1 MTEVKDV
8 KILSDNEHVLLRS
21 EMYIGSVNIEKQQFF
36 VPINDKFEIKEI
48 ENIPGLYKIVNEII
62 DNAVDEHQ
70 RGFCDEIWV
79 SVDTEDGIYSVKDN
93 GRGISPDK
101 HSSGKHVPEVL
112 FTMLRSG
119 TNFDDSKRTTI
130 GMNGVGAALTN
141 IFSKK
146 FTVEI
151 HREDKIYIQTFENNN
166 KDVGEP
172 KIVKEKTKKTGT
184 KVTFIPDQNIFK
196 KPLNPLLLRKRC
208 FELAY
213 MFPELTINL
222 RINGEKESFSGK
234 KFEEFV
240 KMFGEEYYIL
250 DERKLGVRLAIVKG
264 SGESMSQFSIVNGAD
279 TIRGGTHID
288 YVKEVIVERL
298 KELIKKEYKV
308 EANNNDLAKHLHI
321 INFLKIN
328 APKFDSQTK
337 EKLSTAKEDI
347 AKIYDEILTTRRV
360 NIILDSMKGLVSQIY
375 ESLISKNEAKEL
387 AELKKAQ
394 KDIKSKKVA
403 KLIDCSSKD
412 RKECTLFL
420 TEGDSAVAGL
430 SAVRDTKRHAGLP
443 LRGKVLNVTGMAPKD
458 IIENKEI
465 QTLMAVIGLE
475 FGKSPIKIVRGKP
488 ELDGLRYGN
497 ISILTD
503 ADHDGSAIRC
513 LLINFFFRF
522 WPELFEYGCVT
533 ISEAPLYE
541 IVEKK
546 TNKQEFFYDKKD
558 FLSYMKGK
566 DADSYLISYFK
577 GLGSCDKTGWDFFI
591 NTKPKM
597 YKVDK
602 DDLCK
607 SKLNMVFGEDA
618 ELRKQWLRKPALQE

>member
-8 KILSDNEHVLLRS
+8 KILTDNEHVLLRS
-21 EMYIGSVNIEKQQFF
+21 EMYIGSTNIEKQSFF
-36 VPINDKFEIKEI
+36 VPIKDKFEIREI
-48 ENIPGLYKIVNEII
+48 DNIPGLYKIVNEII

-70 RGFCDEIWV
+70 RGFCDEVWV
-79 SVDTEDGIYSVKDN
+79 SVDTEDGTYSVKDT
-93 GRGISPDK
+93 GRGIAPEK
-101 HSSGKHVPEVL
+101 HSSGKYVPEVL

-119 TNFDDSKRTTI
+119 TNFDDSKRNTI

-141 IFSKK
+141 IFSTT

-151 HREDKIYIQTFENNN
+151 HRDDKVYIQSFLNNN
-166 KDVGEP
+166 KDVSP
-172 KIVKEKTKKTGT
+172 PQIRKEKTKKSGT
-184 KVTFIPDQNIFK
+184 KVTFIPDKKIFK
-196 KPLNPLLLRKRC
+196 KLLNPLLLRKRC

-222 RINGEKESFSGK
+222 RIDGEVEKFSGK
-234 KFEEFV
+234 KFEDFV
-240 KMFGEEYYIL
+240 KMFGDEYYVL
-250 DERKLGVRLAIVKG
+250 DEKKLGVRLAIVKG
-264 SGESMSQFSIVNGAD
+264 NGEAMTQFSIVNGAD

-288 YVKEVIVERL
+288 YVKELFVERL
-298 KELIKKEYKV
+298 KEIIKKEYKL

-347 AKIYDEILTTRRV
+347 AKIYDEILTTRRI
-360 NIILDSMKGLVSQIY
+360 NIVIESMKGLVTQIY
-375 ESLISKNEAKEL
+375 DSLMSKNEAKEL
-387 AELKKAQ
+387 SELRKTQ

-403 KLIDCSSKD
+403 KLIDCSDKD
-412 RKECTLFL
+412 RKNCTIFL

-430 SAVRDTKRHAGLP
+430 SAIRDTKHHAGLP

-465 QTLMAVIGLE
+465 QTLMAVLGLE
-475 FGKSPIKIVRGKP
+475 FGKCPVKIVRGKA

-513 LLINFFFRF
+513 LLINFFYRF
-522 WPELFEYGCVT
+522 WPELFEHGLVT

-541 IVEKK
+541 IIEKK
-546 TNKQEFFYDKKD
+546 TNKQEFFYEKQE
-558 FLSYMKGK
+558 FLNFLKSRNSSDYE
-566 DADSYLISYFK
+566 ISYFK
-577 GLGSCDKTGWDFFI
+577 GLGSCDESGWDFFI
-591 NTKPKM
+591 NKKPKM
-597 YKVDK
+597 YKVEK
-602 DDLCK
+602 DDNSK
-607 SKLNMVFGEDA
+607 SKLTMAFGEDA
-618 ELRKQWLRKPALQE
+618 NLRKQWLRK

>member
-8 KILSDNEHVLLRS
+8 KILTDNEHVLLRS
-21 EMYIGSVNIEKQQFF
+21 EMYIGSVNIEKQLFF
-36 VPINDKFEIKEI
+36 VPIGDKFEMKEI

-70 RGFCDEIWV
+70 RGFCDEVWV
-79 SVDTEDGIYSVKDN
+79 SVDTEEGVYSVKDN
-93 GRGISPDK
+93 GRGITPEK
-101 HSSGKHVPEVL
+101 HSSGKYVPEVL

-119 TNFDDSKRTTI
+119 TNFDDSKRNTI

-141 IFSKK
+141 IFSTK

-151 HREDKIYIQTFENNN
+151 HRDDKVYLQTFSNNN
-166 KDVGEP
+166 KDLAP
-172 KIVKEKTKKTGT
+172 PQIMKQKTKKTGT
-184 KVTFIPDQNIFK
+184 KVTFVPDQKIFK

-222 RINGEKESFSGK
+222 RINGDTESFSGK

-240 KMFGEEYYIL
+240 KMFGEDYYVL
-250 DERKLGVRLAIVKG
+250 DERKHGIRLAIVRG
-264 SGESMSQFSIVNGAD
+264 SGEAFTQFSIVNGAD
-279 TIRGGTHID
+279 TIRGGTHVD
-288 YVKEVIVERL
+288 YVKEVLVERL
-298 KELIKKEYKV
+298 KEVIKKEYKL

-347 AKIYDEILTTRRV
+347 AKIYDEILSSRRV
-360 NIILDSMKGLVSQIY
+360 NMIIESTKGLVTQIY
-375 ESLISKNEAKEL
+375 DSLMSKNEAKEL
-387 AELKKAQ
+387 ADLRKTQ
-394 KDIKSKKVA
+394 KDIKSKKIA

-412 RKECTLFL
+412 RKSCTIFL

-430 SAVRDTKRHAGLP
+430 SAIRDTKHHAGLP

-465 QTLMAVIGLE
+465 QTLMAVLGLE

-497 ISILTD
+497 VSILTD

-522 WPELFEYGCVT
+522 WPELFEHGFIT

-541 IVEKK
+541 LIDKK
-546 TNKQEFFYDKKD
+546 TDKHEFFYDKPE
-558 FLSYMKGK
+558 FLQFLKNKNPSDYE
-566 DADSYLISYFK
+566 ISYFK
-577 GLGSCDKTGWDFFI
+577 GLGSCDENGWDFFI
-591 NTKPKM
+591 NKKPKM
-597 YKVDK
+597 YQVEK
-602 DDLCK
+602 DESSK
-607 SKLNMVFGEDA
+607 SKLAMAFGDDA
-618 ELRKQWLRKPALQE
+618 NLRKQWLRK